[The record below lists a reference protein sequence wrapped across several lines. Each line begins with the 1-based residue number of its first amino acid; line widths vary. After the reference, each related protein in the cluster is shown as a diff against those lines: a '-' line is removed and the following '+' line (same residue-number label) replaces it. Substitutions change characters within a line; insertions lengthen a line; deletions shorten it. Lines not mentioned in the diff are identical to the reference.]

1 MNMKYEAVPQYE
13 TVEIVAKTLE
23 AVTGTIDRKLVGRA
37 LLTTQAGFE
46 GKHRVVGGDGTV
58 IRTVQK
64 IGEEEGDAATVEL
77 FVRLVGDIKSL
88 ASYKF
93 FAGYVAKNPENP
105 ECTDLFTDNLEQVG
119 RIVETAKRMCA
130 DHPECDDRWE
140 IVDAAGKRYFLR
152 KIVTDLK
159 ANGKID
165 D

>member
-37 LLTTQAGFE
+37 LLTTAAGFT

-64 IGEEEGDAATVEL
+64 IGEDEGDAKTVEL

-93 FAGYVAKNPENP
+93 FAGYVAENPENP
-105 ECTDLFTDNLEQVG
+105 GCIDLFTGDLDQVQ
-119 RIVETAKRMCA
+119 RIVDTARRMCG

-140 IVDAAGKRYFLR
+140 IVDGAGKRYFLR

>member
-13 TVEIVAKTLE
+13 TVEIVAKTLDTI
-23 AVTGTIDRKLVGRA
+23 TGTIDRKLVGRA

-46 GKHRVVGGDGTV
+46 GKHRVVDGDGTV
-58 IRTVQK
+58 IRTVTE
-64 IGEEEGDAATVEL
+64 IGEGDGKAATVEL

-93 FAGYVAKNPENP
+93 FKGYVAANPENP
-105 ECTDLFTDNLEQVG
+105 ECVDLFTADGDQVQ

-130 DHPECDDRWE
+130 DHPECDSRWE
-140 IVDAAGKRYFLR
+140 IVDANGKRYFLR
-152 KIVTDLK
+152 MIATCLK

>member
-13 TVEIVAKTLE
+13 QVDIVAKTLE
-23 AVTGTIDRKLVGRA
+23 AVTGTVDRKLVGRA

-58 IRTVQK
+58 IRTVQA
-64 IGEEEGDAATVEL
+64 IGENEGEAATVEL
-77 FVRLVGDIKSL
+77 YVRLVGDIKSL

-93 FAGYVAKNPENP
+93 FKGYVAENPENP
-105 ECTDLFTDNLEQVG
+105 ECVDLFTGDLDQVQ
-119 RIVETAKRMCA
+119 RIVDTARRMCN
-130 DHPECDDRWE
+130 DHPECDNRWE
-140 IVDAAGKRYFLR
+140 VVDASGRRYFLR

-159 ANGKID
+159 DNGKID